1 MRCLQR
7 GGGAYRRS
15 AQRITAAQSSFI
27 EQRAGLKRP
36 VESDRRSLLLGTA
49 LASTLLMGTLAAP
62 TPAAALTCA
71 VYVGTGPAPISL
83 LNTNDSIICVNTEA
97 RANAA
102 GNAIEL
108 GTYNADHS
116 ISLNSSGAL
125 TASNGASA
133 FGIFATTDGTNSP
146 IDVVNSG
153 DIWTR
158 VTSGYAIG
166 VGAISNSSD
175 SPIGIDNSGDLSIDA
190 GQDGM
195 GIRSQ
200 ASGGSATVTNT
211 GKIAVSSGNHAFG
224 IFAQAASMTSIVNSG
239 DITAMSDMAYAA
251 GVFAASYTSEVSISN
266 SGNIAAEGGVQAMG
280 LFAQTAGGPATI
292 VNSGDLTVSAGVNAA
307 VGILG
312 QTYGPGGSI
321 SIKNS
326 GNISVSSP
334 ERYAGGLVGI
344 TQRDDSSVSITNS
357 GNITA
362 TDARLI
368 AAGIYA
374 STIGANS
381 SITIKNSGSL
391 SATGQSNAFGILAK
405 AYGPNSTI
413 SIVNS
418 GSVYGTNAGVYATSA
433 TSVIITNTGSIEGGL
448 GPAIFVVSGSVEI
461 RNSGHIAGYVAL
473 DAEDRFI
480 NHAGAVFE
488 ARQTSDFDA
497 YGGGGADLFINQS
510 GATVHTANDAAVA
523 ETASF
528 VNLETFQNQ
537 GLISLVDGGT
547 GDQFILSSRPIGTGL
562 NFVASGNS
570 TLAVDAFLGGP
581 GSTSD
586 TFKINGNVSGT
597 TTVAVN
603 NLNTGPGVFNPVG
616 MRVVTVTGTTPNPNA
631 FHLAEPIDRG
641 FFDYDLFFTPTGS
654 GYWDLRSFTGAG
666 AYLLPQLVTAAQDI
680 WHQGSSTWFDR
691 TADLRVLL
699 NGGAAPAYE
708 GGKSLGDGAPT
719 NFTPATWVRGSGGWL
734 DRNDSAK

>member
-1 MRCLQR
+1 MRCSQR

-27 EQRAGLKRP
+27 EQWAGLKRP

-175 SPIGIDNSGDLSIDA
+175 SPIGIDNSGDITARSAAVAAGIFGITTAGDSPINIVNSGDLSIDA

-224 IFAQAASMTSIVNSG
+224 IFSQAASMTS
-239 DITAMSDMAYAA
+239 
-251 GVFAASYTSEVSISN
+251 
-266 SGNIAAEGGVQAMG
+266 
-280 LFAQTAGGPATI
+280 I

-381 SITIKNSGSL
+381 SIRSRTAAPSRQPARATRSAFLRRPMAPTALSASSIPDRSMAQMRASMPRAQPASSSPTPAASRVAWGLPSSL
-391 SATGQSNAFGILAK
+391 SPEALK
-405 AYGPNSTI
+405 
-413 SIVNS
+413 S
-418 GSVYGTNAGVYATSA
+418 GTPVTSPV
-433 TSVIITNTGSIEGGL
+433 TWPSMPKTGSSITRVPCSRRGRH
-448 GPAIFVVSGSVEI
+448 P
-461 RNSGHIAGYVAL
+461 
-473 DAEDRFI
+473 
-480 NHAGAVFE
+480 
-488 ARQTSDFDA
+488 TS
-497 YGGGGADLFINQS
+497 I
-510 GATVHTANDAAVA
+510 
-523 ETASF
+523 
-528 VNLETFQNQ
+528 
-537 GLISLVDGGT
+537 
-547 GDQFILSSRPIGTGL
+547 
-562 NFVASGNS
+562 
-570 TLAVDAFLGGP
+570 
-581 GSTSD
+581 
-586 TFKINGNVSGT
+586 
-597 TTVAVN
+597 
-603 NLNTGPGVFNPVG
+603 
-616 MRVVTVTGTTPNPNA
+616 
-631 FHLAEPIDRG
+631 
-641 FFDYDLFFTPTGS
+641 PTG
-654 GYWDLRSFTGAG
+654 GRRR
-666 AYLLPQLVTAAQDI
+666 PV
-680 WHQGSSTWFDR
+680 HQ
-691 TADLRVLL
+691 
-699 NGGAAPAYE
+699 P
-708 GGKSLGDGAPT
+708 
-719 NFTPATWVRGSGGWL
+719 VRRHGPYGE
-734 DRNDSAK
+734 

>member
-1 MRCLQR
+1 MRCSQR

-27 EQRAGLKRP
+27 EQWAGLKRP

-224 IFAQAASMTSIVNSG
+224 IFSQAASMTSIVNSG

-292 VNSGDLTVSAGVNAA
+292 VNSGDLTVSAGVNA
-307 VGILG
+307 
-312 QTYGPGGSI
+312 
-321 SIKNS
+321 
-326 GNISVSSP
+326 
-334 ERYAGGLVGI
+334 
-344 TQRDDSSVSITNS
+344 
-357 GNITA
+357 
-362 TDARLI
+362 ARLI

-488 ARQTSDFDA
+488 ARQTSDFDT
-497 YGGGGADLFINQS
+497 Y
-510 GATVHTANDAAVA
+510 
-523 ETASF
+523 
-528 VNLETFQNQ
+528 
-537 GLISLVDGGT
+537 
-547 GDQFILSSRPIGTGL
+547 
-562 NFVASGNS
+562 
-570 TLAVDAFLGGP
+570 
-581 GSTSD
+581 
-586 TFKINGNVSGT
+586 
-597 TTVAVN
+597 
-603 NLNTGPGVFNPVG
+603 
-616 MRVVTVTGTTPNPNA
+616 
-631 FHLAEPIDRG
+631 
-641 FFDYDLFFTPTGS
+641 
-654 GYWDLRSFTGAG
+654 
-666 AYLLPQLVTAAQDI
+666 
-680 WHQGSSTWFDR
+680 
-691 TADLRVLL
+691 
-699 NGGAAPAYE
+699 GGAAPTC
-708 GGKSLGDGAPT
+708 SSTSPAPRSIRRMT
-719 NFTPATWVRGSGGWL
+719 QPWRRPQASSISR
-734 DRNDSAK
+734 